1 MSNVLKNNEKVV
13 ELCYFGYHEVQKS
26 EKCLIEDQAILGM
39 FKLNLMI
46 SSVPAD
52 GLVGVFTG
60 HVTLVAIIGTTILV
74 HILQSDQCN
83 SFEIRVAVD

>member
-1 MSNVLKNNEKVV
+1 MKKLLNYAILDIMRSKN
-13 ELCYFGYHEVQKS
+13 QQ
-26 EKCLIEDQAILGM
+26 KCLIEDSAILDM

-60 HVTLVAIIGTTILV
+60 HVTLVAIIGPTILV